1 MDELLG
7 RAWWML
13 ALRGAAGILFGFLA
27 LFWPDLTLL
36 LLVGMFAAY
45 ALIGGIAA
53 ISAAIR
59 NRSIRTD
66 WWIPLLLGL
75 CTIAAGLIAV
85 AAPGVTALVLIAVMG
100 ANAIVTGVL
109 DVIAGVRLKKR
120 GRTEWLL
127 FFIGILSVLFGIF
140 VLLFPGAG
148 ALALVWMISTYAI
161 VTGALLLVLGLA
173 ARNWRNAVLRDKQNT
188 PLHS

>member
-1 MDELLG
+1 MVD
-7 RAWWML
+7 AH
-13 ALRGAAGILFGFLA
+13 ARGAAGILFGLLA
-27 LFWPDLTLL
+27 LLWPGLTLL

-53 ISAAIR
+53 VGAAIR
-59 NRSIRTD
+59 HRSIRTD

-75 CTIAAGLIAV
+75 CTIAAGLIALV
-85 AAPGVTALVLIAVMG
+85 APGVTALVLIAVMG

-109 DVIAGVRLKKR
+109 DVITGVRLKRR

-127 FFIGILSVLFGIF
+127 FVIGIVSVLFGIF

-148 ALALVWMISTYAI
+148 ALALVWIISTYAF
-161 VTGALLLVLGLA
+161 VTGALLLVLSLA
-173 ARNWRNAVLRDKQNT
+173 ARNGRDAVLRDEQKS

>member
-13 ALRGAAGILFGFLA
+13 TLRGAAGILFGLLA
-27 LFWPDLTLL
+27 LLWPGLTLL

-53 ISAAIR
+53 VSAAIR
-59 NRSIRTD
+59 HRSIRKD

-109 DVIAGVRLKKR
+109 DVVTGIRLKRR

-127 FFIGILSVLFGIF
+127 FVIGILSVLFGIF
-140 VLLFPGAG
+140 VLLAPGAG

-161 VTGALLLVLGLA
+161 VTGSLLFVVSLA
-173 ARNWRNAVLRDKQNT
+173 ARNGRDAVLPDEQKT

>member
-13 ALRGAAGILFGFLA
+13 ALRGAAGILFGLLA
-27 LFWPDLTLL
+27 LFWPGLTLL
-36 LLVGMFAAY
+36 LLVAMFAAH

-53 ISAAIR
+53 VSAAIR
-59 NRSIRTD
+59 HRSMRTD

-109 DVIAGVRLKKR
+109 DLIAAVRLKRR

-140 VLLFPGAG
+140 VLVVPGAG
-148 ALALVWMISTYAI
+148 ALALVWMIGTYAI
-161 VTGALLLVLGLA
+161 VTGALLLVLGLV
-173 ARNWRNAVLRDKQNT
+173 ARNWRSAVLRDKQNT

>member
-13 ALRGAAGILFGFLA
+13 ALRGAAGILFGLLA
-27 LFWPDLTLL
+27 LVWPGITLL
-36 LLVGMFAAY
+36 LLVVMFAAY
-45 ALIGGIAA
+45 ALIGGVAA
-53 ISAAIR
+53 VSAAIQH
-59 NRSIRTD
+59 RSIRAD

-85 AAPGVTALVLIAVMG
+85 AAPGVTALVLITVMG

-109 DVIAGVRLKKR
+109 DLIAWVRLTRR
-120 GRTEWLL
+120 GRTQWLL
-127 FFIGILSVLFGIF
+127 LFIGILSALFGIF
-140 VLLFPGAG
+140 VLAVPGAG
-148 ALALVWMISTYAI
+148 ALALVWMIGTYAI
-161 VTGALLLVLGLA
+161 VTGALLFVLGLG
-173 ARNWRNAVLRDKQNT
+173 ARNWRSAVLRDKQNT

>member
-13 ALRGAAGILFGFLA
+13 TLRGAAGILFGLLA
-27 LFWPDLTLL
+27 LLWPGLTLL

-45 ALIGGIAA
+45 ALFGGIAA
-53 ISAAIR
+53 VSAAIR
-59 NRSIRTD
+59 HRSIRTD

-75 CTIAAGLIAV
+75 CTIAAGLIALV
-85 AAPGVTALVLIAVMG
+85 APGVTALVLIAVMG

-109 DVIAGVRLKKR
+109 DVITGVRLKRR

-127 FFIGILSVLFGIF
+127 FVIGIVSVLFGIF

-148 ALALVWMISTYAI
+148 ALALVWIISTYAF
-161 VTGALLLVLGLA
+161 VTGALLLVLSLA
-173 ARNWRNAVLRDKQNT
+173 ARNGRDAVLRDEQKS

>member
-13 ALRGAAGILFGFLA
+13 MLRGAAGILFGLLA
-27 LFWPDLTLL
+27 LLWPGLTLL
-36 LLVGMFAAY
+36 LLVVMFAAY

-53 ISAAIR
+53 VSAAIR
-59 NRSIRTD
+59 HRSIRKD

-85 AAPGVTALVLIAVMG
+85 VAPGVTALVLIAVMG

-109 DVIAGVRLKKR
+109 DVVTGIRLKRR

-127 FFIGILSVLFGIF
+127 FVIGILSVLFGIF
-140 VLLFPGAG
+140 VLLAPGAG

-161 VTGALLLVLGLA
+161 VTGSLLFVVSLA
-173 ARNWRNAVLRDKQNT
+173 TRNGRDAVLRDEQKT

>member
-13 ALRGAAGILFGFLA
+13 TLRGAAGILFGLLA
-27 LFWPDLTLL
+27 LLWPRLTLL

-53 ISAAIR
+53 VSAAIR
-59 NRSIRTD
+59 HRSIHKD

-75 CTIAAGLIAV
+75 CTIAAGLIAAV
-85 AAPGVTALVLIAVMG
+85 APGITALVLIAVMG

-109 DVIAGVRLKKR
+109 DVITGIRLNRR

-127 FFIGILSVLFGIF
+127 FVIGIVSMLFGIF

-148 ALALVWMISTYAI
+148 ALALVWIISTYAF
-161 VTGALLLVLGLA
+161 VTGALLVVLSLA
-173 ARNWRNAVLRDKQNT
+173 ARNGRDTVLRDEQKS

>member
-140 VLLFPGAG
+140 VLLVPGAG

>member
-13 ALRGAAGILFGFLA
+13 ALRGAAGILFGLLA
-27 LFWPDLTLL
+27 LFWPGLTLL
-36 LLVGMFAAY
+36 LLVAMFAAY

-53 ISAAIR
+53 VSAAIR
-59 NRSIRTD
+59 HRSMRTD

-109 DVIAGVRLKKR
+109 DLIAAVRLKRR

-140 VLLFPGAG
+140 VLVVPGAG
-148 ALALVWMISTYAI
+148 ALALVWMIGTYAI
-161 VTGALLLVLGLA
+161 VTGALLLVLGLV
-173 ARNWRNAVLRDKQNT
+173 ARNWRSAVLRDKQNT

>member
-13 ALRGAAGILFGFLA
+13 ALRGAAGILFGLVA
-27 LFWPDLTLL
+27 LFLPGLTLL
-36 LLVGMFAAY
+36 LLVAMFAAY

-53 ISAAIR
+53 VSAAIR
-59 NRSIRTD
+59 HRSIRTD

-109 DVIAGVRLKKR
+109 DVIAWVRLKRR
-120 GRTEWLL
+120 GRTQWLL
-127 FFIGILSVLFGIF
+127 LFIGILSALFGIF
-140 VLLFPGAG
+140 VLAVPGAG
-148 ALALVWMISTYAI
+148 ALALVWMIGTYAI
-161 VTGALLLVLGLA
+161 VTGALLFVLGLG
-173 ARNWRNAVLRDKQNT
+173 ARNWRSPVLRDKQNT

>member
-13 ALRGAAGILFGFLA
+13 ALRGAAGILFGSLA

-140 VLLFPGAG
+140 VLLVPGAG

>member
-13 ALRGAAGILFGFLA
+13 ALRGAAGILFGLLA
-27 LFWPDLTLL
+27 LFWPGLTLL
-36 LLVGMFAAY
+36 LLVAMFAAY

-53 ISAAIR
+53 VSAAIR
-59 NRSIRTD
+59 HRSMRTD

-85 AAPGVTALVLIAVMG
+85 AAPGVTALVLITVMG

-109 DVIAGVRLKKR
+109 DLIAWVRLKR
-120 GRTEWLL
+120 HGRTQWLL
-127 FFIGILSVLFGIF
+127 LCVGSLSVLFGIF
-140 VLLFPGAG
+140 VVAFPGAG
-148 ALALVWMISTYAI
+148 AVALVWMIGT
-161 VTGALLLVLGLA
+161 
-173 ARNWRNAVLRDKQNT
+173 
-188 PLHS
+188 

>member
-1 MDELLG
+1 
-7 RAWWML
+7 ML

-45 ALIGGIAA
+45 ALIGGSAA
-53 ISAAIR
+53 VSAAIR
-59 NRSIRTD
+59 HRSIRTD

-75 CTIAAGLIAV
+75 CTIAAGLIALV
-85 AAPGVTALVLIAVMG
+85 APGVTALVLIAVMG

-109 DVIAGVRLKKR
+109 DVITGVRLKRR

-127 FFIGILSVLFGIF
+127 FVIGIVSVLFGIF

-148 ALALVWMISTYAI
+148 ALALVWIISTYAF
-161 VTGALLLVLGLA
+161 VTGALLLVLSLA
-173 ARNWRNAVLRDKQNT
+173 ARNGRDAVLRDEQKS

>member
-100 ANAIVTGVL
+100 ANAIVIGVL

-140 VLLFPGAG
+140 VLLVPGGG

>member
-109 DVIAGVRLKKR
+109 DVITGVRLKRR

-127 FFIGILSVLFGIF
+127 FVIGIVSVLFGIF

>member
-140 VLLFPGAG
+140 VLLVPGAG
-148 ALALVWMISTYAI
+148 ALALVWMIGTYAI

>member
-13 ALRGAAGILFGFLA
+13 TLRGAAGILFGLLA
-27 LFWPDLTLL
+27 LLWPGLTLL

-53 ISAAIR
+53 VSAAIR
-59 NRSIRTD
+59 HRSIRTD

-75 CTIAAGLIAV
+75 CTIAAGLIALV
-85 AAPGVTALVLIAVMG
+85 APGVTALVLIAVMG

-109 DVIAGVRLKKR
+109 DAITGVRLKRR

-127 FFIGILSVLFGIF
+127 FVIGIVSVLFGIF

-148 ALALVWMISTYAI
+148 ALALVWIISTYAF
-161 VTGALLLVLGLA
+161 VTGALLLVLSLA
-173 ARNWRNAVLRDKQNT
+173 ARNGRDAVLRDEQKS

>member
-13 ALRGAAGILFGFLA
+13 MLRGAAGILFGLLA
-27 LFWPDLTLL
+27 LLWPGLTLL
-36 LLVGMFAAY
+36 LLVVMFAAY

-53 ISAAIR
+53 VSAAIR
-59 NRSIRTD
+59 HRSIRKD

-75 CTIAAGLIAV
+75 CTIAAGLIALV
-85 AAPGVTALVLIAVMG
+85 APGVTALVLIAVMG

-109 DVIAGVRLKKR
+109 DVITGVRLKRR

-127 FFIGILSVLFGIF
+127 FVIGILSVLFGIF
-140 VLLFPGAG
+140 VLLAPGAG

-161 VTGALLLVLGLA
+161 VTGSLLFVVSLA
-173 ARNWRNAVLRDKQNT
+173 ARNGRDAVLRDEQKT

>member
-13 ALRGAAGILFGFLA
+13 ALRGAAGILFGLLA
-27 LFWPDLTLL
+27 LFWPGLTLL
-36 LLVGMFAAY
+36 LLVAMFAAY

-53 ISAAIR
+53 VSAAIR
-59 NRSIRTD
+59 HRSIRTD

-85 AAPGVTALVLIAVMG
+85 AAPGITALVLIAVMG

-109 DVIAGVRLKKR
+109 DLIAAVRLKRR
-120 GRTEWLL
+120 GGTEWLL

-140 VLLFPGAG
+140 VLVVPGAG
-148 ALALVWMISTYAI
+148 ALALVWMIGTYAI
-161 VTGALLLVLGLA
+161 VSGALLLVLGLG
-173 ARNWRNAVLRDKQNT
+173 ARKWRSAVLRDKQST

>member
-13 ALRGAAGILFGFLA
+13 MLRGAAGILFGLLA
-27 LFWPDLTLL
+27 LLWPGLTLL

-53 ISAAIR
+53 VSAAIR
-59 NRSIRTD
+59 HRSIRKD

-85 AAPGVTALVLIAVMG
+85 VAPGVTALVLIAVMG

-109 DVIAGVRLKKR
+109 DVITGVRLKRR

-127 FFIGILSVLFGIF
+127 FVIGIVSVLFGIF

-161 VTGALLLVLGLA
+161 VTGSLLFVVSLA
-173 ARNWRNAVLRDKQNT
+173 ARNGRDAVLRDEQKT

>member
-140 VLLFPGAG
+140 VLLVPGAG
-148 ALALVWMISTYAI
+148 ALALVWMVSTYAI

>member
-13 ALRGAAGILFGFLA
+13 TLRGAAGILFGLLA
-27 LFWPDLTLL
+27 LLWPGLTLL

-53 ISAAIR
+53 VSAAIR
-59 NRSIRTD
+59 HRSIRTD

-75 CTIAAGLIAV
+75 CTIAAGLIALV
-85 AAPGVTALVLIAVMG
+85 APGVTALVLIAVMG

-109 DVIAGVRLKKR
+109 DVITGVRLKRR

-127 FFIGILSVLFGIF
+127 FVIGIVSVLFGIF

-148 ALALVWMISTYAI
+148 ALALVWIISTYAF
-161 VTGALLLVLGLA
+161 VTGALLLVLSLA
-173 ARNWRNAVLRDKQNT
+173 ARNGRDAVLRDEQKS

>member
-100 ANAIVTGVL
+100 ANAIVIGVL

-120 GRTEWLL
+120 GGTEWLL

-140 VLLFPGAG
+140 VLLVPGGG

>member
-13 ALRGAAGILFGFLA
+13 TLRGAAGILFGLLA
-27 LFWPDLTLL
+27 LLWPGLTLL

-53 ISAAIR
+53 VSAAIR
-59 NRSIRTD
+59 HRSIRTD

-75 CTIAAGLIAV
+75 GTIAAGLIALV
-85 AAPGVTALVLIAVMG
+85 APGVTALVLIAVMG
-100 ANAIVTGVL
+100 ANAVVTGVL
-109 DVIAGVRLKKR
+109 DVITGVRLKR
-120 GRTEWLL
+120 PGRTEWLL
-127 FFIGILSVLFGIF
+127 FVIGIVSVLFGIF

-148 ALALVWMISTYAI
+148 ALALVWIISTYAF
-161 VTGALLLVLGLA
+161 VTGALLLVLSLA
-173 ARNWRNAVLRDKQNT
+173 ARNGRDTVLCDEQKS

>member
-13 ALRGAAGILFGFLA
+13 MLRGAAGILFGLLA
-27 LFWPDLTLL
+27 LLWPGLTLL

-53 ISAAIR
+53 VSAAIR
-59 NRSIRTD
+59 HRSIRKD

-85 AAPGVTALVLIAVMG
+85 VAPGVTALVLIAVMG

-109 DVIAGVRLKKR
+109 DVVTGIRLKRR

-127 FFIGILSVLFGIF
+127 FVIGILSVLFGIF
-140 VLLFPGAG
+140 VLLAPGAG

-161 VTGALLLVLGLA
+161 VTGSLLFVVSLA
-173 ARNWRNAVLRDKQNT
+173 ARNGRDAVLRDEQKT